1 MNNSMQEAFDLTY
14 IFCIPTCEKITENPP
29 YALKKTKHSIIIKG
43 GKGLNTN
50 DEKIQWHPAFDAA
63 LQIEFGDEAKYLEFD
78 PEHLISKKPMQID
91 VLVKNEKHVKLRK
104 NIGRIFRQYNII
116 EYKSPEDDLDIDDF
130 YKTYAY
136 ACLYKSDT
144 ETVDMI
150 PADEL
155 TITFVCYHYPRN
167 MIRKLEQDR
176 KISVE
181 QEDSGIGPT
190 SSGMPSR
197 YSLSIVPKLSKE
209 HNYWLNNLRNDLKA
223 GSEIKNFIES
233 YSKNKNSKLYQALA
247 DAVMRANWE
256 KLKEGSNMCEA
267 LKELFADDFK
277 ESELKGRNAGRIEG
291 RNEGRIEGRIELIIK
306 IYQKGYSAEDTA
318 DMLEEPV
325 SRIQQ
330 IYDVIKRKALRIVT
344 QRPYTNSC
352 VKKKS
357 SWQAVLPQS

>member
-1 MNNSMQEAFDLTY
+1 M
-14 IFCIPTCEKITENPP
+14 
-29 YALKKTKHSIIIKG
+29 
-43 GKGLNTN
+43 NTN

-144 ETVDMI
+144 ESVDLI
-150 PADEL
+150 SADEL

-167 MIRKLEQDR
+167 MLHKLEQDR
-176 KISVE
+176 KMAV
-181 QEDSGIGPT
+181 QQQASGIYYLIGDAIPIQ
-190 SSGMPSR
+190 
-197 YSLSIVPKLSKE
+197 LVIVPKLSKE

-223 GSEIKNFIES
+223 GSEIKNFIEN
-233 YSKNKNSKLYQALA
+233 YGKNKNSKLYQALA

-267 LKELFADDFK
+267 LKELFADDLR
-277 ESELKGRNAGRIEG
+277 ESREQGIIEGRNAGKIAG
-291 RNEGRIEGRIELIIK
+291 KIELIIK
-306 IYQKGYSAEDTA
+306 IYQKGYTAEATA

-325 SRIQQ
+325 SRIRQ
-330 IYDVIKRKALRIVT
+330 IYDVIEKNAPDYDAETIYKQLRE
-344 QRPYTNSC
+344 
-352 VKKKS
+352 KEE
-357 SWQAVLPQS
+357 